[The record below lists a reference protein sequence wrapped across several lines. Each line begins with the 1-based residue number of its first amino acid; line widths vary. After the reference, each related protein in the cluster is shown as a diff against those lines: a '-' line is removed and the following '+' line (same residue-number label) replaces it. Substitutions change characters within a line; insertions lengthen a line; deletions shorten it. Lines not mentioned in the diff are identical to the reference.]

1 MAEELEQA
9 QEIYDLIVTYLVTY
23 GFQVLGAIIILLI
36 GIFIAGK
43 VAGMLNK
50 LMVVYKALADNN
62 IEIPF
67 PQRDV
72 HLIQESSA

>member
-36 GIFIAGK
+36 GIFIGA
-43 VAGMLNK
+43 K
-50 LMVVYKALADNN
+50 LLAC
-62 IEIPF
+62 
-67 PQRDV
+67 
-72 HLIQESSA
+72 

>member
-1 MAEELEQA
+1 MAEEDEFA
-9 QEIYDLIVTYLVTY
+9 DSSNNISIRCW
-23 GFQVLGAIIILLI
+23 VLTTELFDTKYRINMA
-36 GIFIAGK
+36 
-43 VAGMLNK
+43 
-50 LMVVYKALADNN
+50 VYKALADNN

>member
-9 QEIYDLIVTYLVTY
+9 QEIYDLIMTYLVTY

-36 GIFIAGK
+36 GIFVAGK

-50 LMVVYKALADNN
+50 FMVVRILMS
-62 IEIPF
+62 
-67 PQRDV
+67 
-72 HLIQESSA
+72 H